1 VGARFCASCGN
12 PLEVQAEPGR
22 ERKIVTILFADV
34 QGSTSLGERLDPEG
48 LRDVMTSFFDA
59 MREEIEAEGGT
70 VEKYIGDAVMA
81 AFGVPAAHEDDP
93 ARAIRAAGRMLTRL
107 HEVNGELDEAHG
119 VSLAIR
125 IGINTGEVIAVTEPR
140 PGDAMVTGDAVN
152 VAARLEQS
160 AEPGSVLVSER
171 TARAAR
177 GFRFKEIE
185 ALELAGKEQ
194 PVLALQLVSPEP
206 EGPERGVPGLR
217 APLVGREDELE
228 LVRSLYRRVVAD
240 SRPQLVTIYGDPGVG
255 KSRLTAEFLEWS
267 QAEPDPPLVVRGRCL
282 PYGDGVTYW
291 PLAEILKAQAEILDT
306 DSAAEALEKVR
317 AYASGALAEGLSP
330 DPGRAAAALA
340 YTVGLEDPAQ
350 DFAALA
356 PRQVHHETHAAW
368 RSLFSGLAQQRPVV
382 VVIEDIHW
390 ADPALLDMLEE
401 LADRVVGPALFLC
414 PSRPELTQRRPGW
427 GGGRRNSTGV
437 FLEPLT
443 PEDARKLIGFLL
455 TVEDLPESVRGRILE
470 RAEGNPFFLEEIIRH
485 LIDERRIV
493 RVGRRWK
500 AADRIEDVVI
510 PDTVQGVLAA
520 RIDLLGAAE
529 KRTLQS
535 AAVVGRVFWSGPVE
549 RLLNGEAAELDDLLA
564 RLEERE
570 LVAAR
575 VDSTIG
581 GEREY
586 SFKHVLTRDVAYG
599 TLPRGE
605 RARAHGR
612 VARWI
617 ESTTGERRAEFA
629 ELLAY
634 HYLEAYRSA
643 RGDPQCPE
651 QERETLRA
659 AAFENLVTASRE
671 ARRRLALEKAV
682 QLAEEAGSIAEGD
695 GERSRAL
702 ERLGDALFLSYD
714 GEPAWAAYGRA
725 IEIQPRET
733 EEDRRRLARLCA
745 KRADLPTR
753 WPGSMKSVPAA
764 DDVREVID
772 LGFAN
777 LEPGDSVTR
786 VRLLVARAFWPFG
799 FPDDLRD
806 GGEDAARRDGE
817 EAVEMALRLDRT
829 DLASAALDAVAGTYL
844 ATGNYGGQQRVIE
857 RRLALVPKLHDP
869 FELGDLY
876 AVAAWGE
883 FHVGRY
889 EACLSLADEG
899 VLQAVGTPGVT
910 LHALSWRILA
920 LVRLGRWDEAVAA
933 LARLNEVLG
942 DRWDD
947 PPGFALRAFGA
958 GAYLL
963 DAMGN
968 RGAADRYLSV
978 ATHES
983 RRSLLGAVPWVGEL
997 LARRGEFER
1006 SRTVLDEQDL
1016 AVRRQNAGLILE
1028 ARCELLAEEAA
1039 WDEADK
1045 VSSEARAHAAQNG
1058 LQALPAYADRLEGR
1072 AALAAGDHDRAVRL
1086 LRHALD
1092 RFGSLGAD
1100 WEAART
1106 RLDLATSL
1114 AATSPARAHAEASAA
1129 LEDLERI
1136 GALRETSRARE
1147 LEQSLGSA

>member
-1 VGARFCASCGN
+1 
-12 PLEVQAEPGR
+12 
-22 ERKIVTILFADV
+22 
-34 QGSTSLGERLDPEG
+34 
-48 LRDVMTSFFDA
+48 MTSFFDA

-107 HEVNGELDEAHG
+107 HEVNGELDESTASPWRSGSDQHRRGDRGHRAQARRGHG
-119 VSLAIR
+119 HR
-125 IGINTGEVIAVTEPR
+125 RRGER
-140 PGDAMVTGDAVN
+140 G
-152 VAARLEQS
+152 
-160 AEPGSVLVSER
+160 R
-171 TARAAR
+171 TARAIGRAR
-177 GFRFKEIE
+177 ERPGVR
-185 ALELAGKEQ
+185 AHGAGGPRLSLQ
-194 PVLALQLVSPEP
+194 GDRGPRAGRQGAAVVALQLVSPEP

-228 LVRSLYRRVVAD
+228 LLRSLYRRVAAD
-240 SRPQLVTIYGDPGVG
+240 SRPHLVTVYGDPGVG

-267 QAEPDPPLVVRGRCL
+267 QTEPDPPLVVRGRCL

-291 PLAEILKAQAEILDT
+291 PLAEILKQQAEILDT
-306 DSAAEALEKVR
+306 DSAAGALEKVR
-317 AYASGALAEGLSP
+317 GYASGALAEGLSP

-368 RSLFSGLAQQRPVV
+368 RSLFSGLAQQRPIV

-390 ADPALLDMLEE
+390 ADPALLDLLEE

-520 RIDLLGAAE
+520 RIDLLGPAE

-651 QERETLRA
+651 QEREALRA
-659 AAFENLVTASRE
+659 AAFENLVAASRD

-682 QLAEEAGSIAEGD
+682 HLAEEAGSIAET
-695 GERSRAL
+695 RRRAFPRPRAARRRTL
-702 ERLGDALFLSYD
+702 PAYN

-753 WPGSMKSVPAA
+753 WPGSMSPCP
-764 DDVREVID
+764 R
-772 LGFAN
+772 
-777 LEPGDSVTR
+777 
-786 VRLLVARAFWPFG
+786 
-799 FPDDLRD
+799 
-806 GGEDAARRDGE
+806 
-817 EAVEMALRLDRT
+817 
-829 DLASAALDAVAGTYL
+829 
-844 ATGNYGGQQRVIE
+844 
-857 RRLALVPKLHDP
+857 
-869 FELGDLY
+869 
-876 AVAAWGE
+876 
-883 FHVGRY
+883 
-889 EACLSLADEG
+889 
-899 VLQAVGTPGVT
+899 
-910 LHALSWRILA
+910 
-920 LVRLGRWDEAVAA
+920 
-933 LARLNEVLG
+933 
-942 DRWDD
+942 
-947 PPGFALRAFGA
+947 
-958 GAYLL
+958 
-963 DAMGN
+963 
-968 RGAADRYLSV
+968 
-978 ATHES
+978 
-983 RRSLLGAVPWVGEL
+983 
-997 LARRGEFER
+997 
-1006 SRTVLDEQDL
+1006 
-1016 AVRRQNAGLILE
+1016 
-1028 ARCELLAEEAA
+1028 
-1039 WDEADK
+1039 
-1045 VSSEARAHAAQNG
+1045 
-1058 LQALPAYADRLEGR
+1058 
-1072 AALAAGDHDRAVRL
+1072 
-1086 LRHALD
+1086 
-1092 RFGSLGAD
+1092 
-1100 WEAART
+1100 RT
-1106 RLDLATSL
+1106 RS
-1114 AATSPARAHAEASAA
+1114 AR
-1129 LEDLERI
+1129 
-1136 GALRETSRARE
+1136 
-1147 LEQSLGSA
+1147 

>member
-1 VGARFCASCGN
+1 
-12 PLEVQAEPGR
+12 
-22 ERKIVTILFADV
+22 
-34 QGSTSLGERLDPEG
+34 
-48 LRDVMTSFFDA
+48 
-59 MREEIEAEGGT
+59 
-70 VEKYIGDAVMA
+70 
-81 AFGVPAAHEDDP
+81 
-93 ARAIRAAGRMLTRL
+93 
-107 HEVNGELDEAHG
+107 
-119 VSLAIR
+119 
-125 IGINTGEVIAVTEPR
+125 
-140 PGDAMVTGDAVN
+140 
-152 VAARLEQS
+152 
-160 AEPGSVLVSER
+160 
-171 TARAAR
+171 
-177 GFRFKEIE
+177 RFKELE
-185 ALELAGKEQ
+185 ALELAGKEL
-194 PVLALQLVSPEP
+194 PVIALQLVSPEEP
-206 EGPERGVPGLR
+206 EGPERGIPGLR

-228 LVRSLYRRVVAD
+228 LLRSLFRRVVAD
-240 SRPQLVTIYGDPGVG
+240 SRPHLVTVYGDPGVG
-255 KSRLTAEFLEWS
+255 KSRLTSEFVEWS
-267 QAEPDPPLVVRGRCL
+267 QAETDPPLVVRGRCL

-291 PLAEILKAQAEILDT
+291 PLAEILKQQAEILDT

-317 AYASGALAEGLSP
+317 AYATRALAEGLSP

-350 DFAALA
+350 DFSALA

-368 RSLFSGLAQQRPVV
+368 RSLFSGLAQQSPLV

-390 ADPALLDMLEE
+390 ADPALLDLLEE

-470 RAEGNPFFLEEIIRH
+470 RAEGNPFFLEEIIRQ

-500 AADRIEDVVI
+500 AADRIEGVVI

-520 RIDLLGAAE
+520 RIDLLEPAE

-575 VDSTIG
+575 VGTTIG

-586 SFKHVLTRDVAYG
+586 SFKHVLTRDVAYA
-599 TLPRGE
+599 TLPRTE

-617 ESTTGERRAEFA
+617 ESTAGERRAEFA

-634 HYLEAYRSA
+634 HYLEAYRAA
-643 RGDPQCPE
+643 REDPQCSVA
-651 QERETLRA
+651 ERESLRA
-659 AAFENLVTASRE
+659 AAFENLLTASRE
-671 ARRRLALEKAV
+671 ARRRLAIEKARR
-682 QLAEEAGSIAEGD
+682 LAEEAGSIAESD

-702 ERLGDALFLSYD
+702 ERLGDSLFLSYL
-714 GEPAWAAYGRA
+714 GEPAWTTYGRA
-725 IEIQPRET
+725 IEAQPRET
-733 EEDRRRLARLCA
+733 DEDRRRLARLCA

-753 WPGSMKSVPAA
+753 WPGSMKSLPTA
-764 DDVREVID
+764 DEVREVID

-777 LEPGDSVTR
+777 LESGDNVTR

-817 EAVEMALRLDRT
+817 EAVEMALRLDRP
-829 DLASAALDAVAGTYL
+829 DLASAALDAVAGTHL
-844 ATGNYGGQQRVIE
+844 AIGNYGAQQRVIE
-857 RRLALVPKLHDP
+857 RRLALAPKLHDP

-883 FHVGRY
+883 FHIGRY

-899 VLQAVGTPGVT
+899 VLQAEGSPGVT
-910 LHALSWRILA
+910 LHALSWRVLA
-920 LVRLGRWDEAVAA
+920 LIRLGRWDEAVAA

-978 ATHES
+978 ATDET
-983 RRSLLGAVPWVGEL
+983 RRSLLSAAPWVGEL

-1006 SRTVLDEQDL
+1006 ARTILDEQDPS
-1016 AVRRQNAGLILE
+1016 ARRQNSGLILE

-1045 VSSEARAHAAQNG
+1045 VAGEARAHAAQNG
-1058 LQALPAYADRLEGR
+1058 LEALPAFADRLEGR
-1072 AALAAGDHDRAVRL
+1072 AALAAGDHDRAIRL

-1114 AATSPARAHAEASAA
+1114 AAASPARARAEAEAA
-1129 LEDLERI
+1129 LEDLERM
-1136 GALRETSRARE
+1136 GAIRETSRARE
-1147 LEQSLGSA
+1147 LVQALTTQ